1 MHSDTFYISS
11 LDAPEI
17 ESILF
22 SNLHTTYSDPNSNL
36 ALAEV
41 TCNTKFSPPTNVTWL
56 RDGKKL
62 NIDGTLYH
70 TAVRVADRI
79 NYLYNTTL
87 VIHDAANIGGI
98 HNYTC
103 IVSNTQG
110 KDQMTTTTN
119 ISGNI
124 ILY

>member
-1 MHSDTFYISS
+1 M
-11 LDAPEI
+11 
-17 ESILF
+17 
-22 SNLHTTYSDPNSNL
+22 

-41 TCNTKFSPPTNVTWL
+41 TCNTKISPPTNVTWL

-62 NIDGTLYH
+62 NIDGTLYQ